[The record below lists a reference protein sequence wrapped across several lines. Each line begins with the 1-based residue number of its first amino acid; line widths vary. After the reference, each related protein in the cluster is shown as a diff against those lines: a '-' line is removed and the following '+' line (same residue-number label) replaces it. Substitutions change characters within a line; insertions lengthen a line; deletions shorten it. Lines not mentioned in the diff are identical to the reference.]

1 MKAAL
6 LHGYCAIF
14 LFCAALVVLLSV
26 PLFAVAVI
34 LDVIVLAM
42 NALRFLSALLPR

>member
-6 LHGYCAIF
+6 LHGYCA
-14 LFCAALVVLLSV
+14 LLLACAALVLLLSA

-34 LDVIVLAM
+34 LDVIVLAIR
-42 NALRFLSALLPR
+42 ALRFLATFLHR